1 MKNDKTKNEGKVV
14 SAANAASAG
23 GSIIGAHNICH
34 SICMA
39 AVALL
44 SVFGVV
50 IASDALMFLESFALP
65 FWTMGIAFL
74 GISIFLYTKYCC
86 ISKKLLVFNAGLLI
100 IGIPFVQTLS
110 YAWVFWITGII
121 ISGYASIWYFSDKYK
136 WNLGGFSVKKINK
149 ESIALY
155 GMLGVVA
162 VILIFSVYTM
172 LAPKKLEINA
182 QNYQQYEE
190 KSLSSANECGDLTDP
205 SNIQHLSHHAE
216 LKPCLDKVDPALRKQ
231 VLG

>member
-110 YAWVFWITGII
+110 YAWVFWITGIVI
-121 ISGYASIWYFSDKYK
+121 AGYAALWYFSDKYH
-136 WNLGGFSVKKINK
+136 WNLGGLKMKNIKKEN
-149 ESIALY
+149 IALY

-182 QNYQQYEE
+182 QNYQQYEQQRI
-190 KSLSSANECGDLTDP
+190 SSGSECGDLTDP
-205 SNIQHLSHHAE
+205 ANIQHLSHHAE

>member
-74 GISIFLYTKYCC
+74 GISIFLYARYCC

-172 LAPKKLEINA
+172 LAPKKLEISQ

-190 KSLSSANECGDLTDP
+190 KRLSSANECGDLTDP

-216 LKPCLDKVDPALRKQ
+216 LKPCLDKVDPALPKQ
-231 VLG
+231 VLA